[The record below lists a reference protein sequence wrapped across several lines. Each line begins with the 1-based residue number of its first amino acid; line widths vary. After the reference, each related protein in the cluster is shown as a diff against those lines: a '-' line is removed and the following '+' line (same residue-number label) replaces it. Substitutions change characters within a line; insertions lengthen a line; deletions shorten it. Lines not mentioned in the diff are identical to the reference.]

1 MFVMTKQAVLFRRPD
16 GETFRAPNGYV
27 GAVPDWVAETKQFK
41 RQVAA
46 GKFVASQTS
55 KDKDMEDAEK
65 AGKKAEKKDEKKKNQ
80 VKPQSGDN
88 VDAPDAETEGTAEAA
103 DKATEE

>member
-27 GAVPDWVAETKQFK
+27 GAVPDWVTETKQFN

-46 GKFVASQTS
+46 GKIVASQTA
-55 KDKDMEDAEK
+55 KDKDMDAAEK
-65 AGKKAEKKDEKKKNQ
+65 AAKKGGKKKDQ
-80 VKPQSGDN
+80 VKPKNGENGGES
-88 VDAPDAETEGTAEAA
+88 APEATDPAESA
-103 DKATEE
+103 DGAPKE

>member
-27 GAVPDWVAETKQFK
+27 GAVPDWVTETKQFN

-46 GKFVASQTS
+46 GKIVASQTA
-55 KDKDMEDAEK
+55 KDKDMDAAEK
-65 AGKKAEKKDEKKKNQ
+65 AAKKGGKKKDQ
-80 VKPQSGDN
+80 VKSKNGEN
-88 VDAPDAETEGTAEAA
+88 GGESAPEATDPAESADEAP
-103 DKATEE
+103 KE

>member
-27 GAVPDWVAETKQFK
+27 GAVPDWVTETKQFN

-46 GKFVASQTS
+46 GKIVASQTA
-55 KDKDMEDAEK
+55 KDKDMDAAEK
-65 AGKKAEKKDEKKKNQ
+65 AAKKGGKKKDQ
-80 VKPQSGDN
+80 VKSKNGEN
-88 VDAPDAETEGTAEAA
+88 GGESAPEATDPAESA
-103 DKATEE
+103 DGAPKE

>member
-27 GAVPDWVAETKQFK
+27 GAVPDWVTETKQFN

-46 GKFVASQTS
+46 GKIVASQTA
-55 KDKDMEDAEK
+55 KDKDMDAAEK
-65 AGKKAEKKDEKKKNQ
+65 AAKKGGKKKDQ
-80 VKPQSGDN
+80 VKPKSGEN
-88 VDAPDAETEGTAEAA
+88 GGESAPEATDPAESANEAP
-103 DKATEE
+103 KE

>member
-27 GAVPDWVAETKQFK
+27 GAVPDWVTETKQFN

-46 GKFVASQTS
+46 GKIVASQTA
-55 KDKDMEDAEK
+55 KDKDMEAADTAAKKGSKKKGQTDPENGKHGGEK
-65 AGKKAEKKDEKKKNQ
+65 APEVAD
-80 VKPQSGDN
+80 
-88 VDAPDAETEGTAEAA
+88 TAESAPE
-103 DKATEE
+103 ATKE

>member
-27 GAVPDWVAETKQFK
+27 GAVPDWVTETKQFN

-46 GKFVASQTS
+46 GKIVASQTA
-55 KDKDMEDAEK
+55 KDKDMDAAEK
-65 AGKKAEKKDEKKKNQ
+65 AAKKGGKKKDQ
-80 VKPQSGDN
+80 VKPKNGENGGES
-88 VDAPDAETEGTAEAA
+88 APEATDPAESA
-103 DKATEE
+103 DEEPKE